1 MNRLNKNDKVLILT
15 GKDKGKQGEII
26 DICFKSSRV
35 KVKDTNLMVCHVKP
49 KKQGETGG
57 IVKREAFIHMSN
69 VMPID
74 SLIGKPVR
82 LKKFKR
88 KS

>member
-15 GKDKGKQGEII
+15 GKDKGKQGDII
-26 DICFKSSRV
+26 EICFKSSRV
-35 KVKDTNLMVCHVKP
+35 KIKDTNMITCHVKP
-49 KKQGETGG
+49 KRQGETGG

-74 SLIGKPVR
+74 SLTGTPVR
-82 LKKFKR
+82 LKKLKR
-88 KS
+88 NQ